1 MPPLHGGE
9 HGTPFSQFLPFL
21 PTMPTRE
28 ALRGMLCAKGTGL
41 PMGEAGTQKGVIAE
55 F

>member
-1 MPPLHGGE
+1 MVLSTGYH
-9 HGTPFSQFLPFL
+9 FSQFLPFL
-21 PTMPTRE
+21 LTVPTRE
-28 ALRGMLCAKGTGL
+28 ALWGMLCAKGIGL